1 LSIAA
6 NDVDQKLT
14 SFIGIKFRLGLG
26 LGLVMLTL
34 NVSGLARYPKPKP
47 GLFISKQAHWYNQR
61 FWKLS
66 IF

>member
-26 LGLVMLTL
+26 LVMLTL
-34 NVSGLARYPKPKP
+34 NVSDLARYPKPKP
-47 GLFISKQAHWYNQR
+47 GLFMSKQAQM
-61 FWKLS
+61 
-66 IF
+66 